1 MGALG
6 RLEDGEVRIAVEA
19 TAFGARDVELAG
31 ALEVAG
37 GGGVVGRVVDC
48 GAAATEWRDRRVIA
62 PRLVPCGECRFC
74 RRGAP
79 QGCPDRRELG
89 ASIDGGLAGEV
100 VARGRWLSPADGEL
114 EVAAPTAAIL
124 GDDALLAYTFFCR
137 AGVAPGEPAVVVGS
151 GPRSAIA
158 GAIAAAKG
166 ARVAR
171 AGEPKELDAIGDRD
185 GFEARPWRVFALDGV
200 ADFLA
205 WAPIPAGST
214 IAVIGAG
221 AFPIAAA
228 ATVLTG
234 ELGHPDLLPE
244 LVALVARGDCDLDEI
259 ATWCERAE
267 LDARA
272 PALIGA
278 AKIPVVA
285 A

>member
-1 MGALG
+1 MASLSALK
-6 RLEDGEVRIAVEA
+6 DGEVRIAVEA
-19 TAFGARDVELAG
+19 AAFGPRDLELSG
-31 ALEVAG
+31 TNGVAS

-48 GAAATEWRDRRVIA
+48 GAAATEWRGRRVIA
-62 PRLVPCGECRFC
+62 PRLVPCGECLFC

-124 GDDALLAYTFFCR
+124 GDDALLAYTLYCR
-137 AGVAPGEPAVVVGS
+137 AGVTPGEPAVVVGR
-151 GPRSAIA
+151 GPRSAITA
-158 GAIAAAKG
+158 AIAAAKG

-171 AGEPKELDAIGDRD
+171 TEVPKQLDSLGDCL
-185 GFEARPWRVFALDGV
+185 GFETRPWRVFALDG
-200 ADFLA
+200 APDYLA

-214 IAVIGAG
+214 IAVSRGG

-234 ELGHPDLLPE
+234 GIGQPDLLPE
-244 LVALVARGDCDLDEI
+244 LVALVASGDCDLDEI

-267 LDARA
+267 LEARA
-272 PALIGA
+272 PELHSVG
-278 AKIPVVA
+278 KIPVVRI
-285 A
+285 